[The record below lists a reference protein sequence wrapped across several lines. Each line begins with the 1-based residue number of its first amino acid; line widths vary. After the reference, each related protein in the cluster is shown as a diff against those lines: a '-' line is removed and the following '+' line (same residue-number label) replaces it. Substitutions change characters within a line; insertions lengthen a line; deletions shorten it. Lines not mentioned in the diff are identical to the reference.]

1 MGLERALRRD
11 ARGGD
16 VGAGAAGGATAARG
30 ARSGGRGDRGQSRA
44 HRDLPRRSDHLSR
57 GGRRGAAGAARG
69 LHRKGRGTTLIR
81 RTKIVA
87 TLGPATGKPEQIAGL
102 IDAGVNVIRVNASH
116 GTPELRA
123 GWIAAVRQAADA
135 AGVPVA
141 VLWDL
146 QGPRIRVGKLPQPR
160 ELLPGETVVFAP
172 EEVARGDELP
182 TTYADLAT
190 DVRPGAR
197 ILLDDGL
204 LSLEV
209 TRIVAPRV
217 EGRVVDGG
225 TLTAHKGMNLPGLH
239 VSAPALTEKDRED
252 AAHAVA
258 AGADYLGLSFV
269 RRAEDLGELRALVPP
284 DVKLVAKIEKATALD
299 DLARILEASDAVMVA
314 RGDLGVELPFEEVPA
329 VQKRLIREANRYGKP
344 VITATQMLES
354 MVHHPRPTRAEASDV
369 ANAILDGTDAVML
382 SAETA
387 MGEYPFEAVRAMDR
401 IIREMERKGPL
412 VGPAA
417 RDERR
422 LTPGETVSVE
432 DAIAIGTS
440 AVARMLKTP
449 LIVTLTSGGFT
460 SRKVAALRT
469 PVPILAVTTQP
480 TTYRQLALV
489 WGVTPVLVDRVP
501 GYDAMLAV
509 VRDLILKRGY
519 ARAGDRI
526 VMTAGLPWE
535 VSGTT
540 NLLKVEVV

>member
-1 MGLERALRRD
+1 MLKTEEVVA
-11 ARGGD
+11 
-16 VGAGAAGGATAARG
+16 
-30 ARSGGRGDRGQSRA
+30 
-44 HRDLPRRSDHLSR
+44 
-57 GGRRGAAGAARG
+57 
-69 LHRKGRGTTLIR
+69 LIR
-81 RTKIVA
+81 RAKIVA
-87 TLGPATGKPEQIAGL
+87 TLGPATGTPEGIRGL
-102 IDAGVNVIRVNASH
+102 IEAGANVIRVNASH

-123 GWIAAVRQAADA
+123 GWIAAVRQAAEAADA
-135 AGVPVA
+135 AVA
-141 VLWDL
+141 VLVDL
-146 QGPRIRVGKLPQPR
+146 QGPRIRVGKLPEPR
-160 ELLPGETVVFAP
+160 VLRPGDTVVFAP
-172 EEVARGDELP
+172 EDIARRDELP

-209 TRIVAPRV
+209 TRIAGPRV
-217 EGRVVDGG
+217 EGRVLDGG
-225 TLTAHKGMNLPGLH
+225 TLTSNKGMNLPGLH
-239 VSAPALTEKDRED
+239 VSAPALTDKDRED
-252 AAHAVA
+252 AVHAVA

-269 RRAEDLGELRALVPP
+269 RRAEDLAELRALVPP
-284 DVKLVAKIEKATALD
+284 DVKLVAKIEKATALE

-314 RGDLGVELPFEEVPA
+314 RGDLGVELPFEEVPV

-387 MGEYPFEAVRAMDR
+387 VGEYPFEAVRAMDR
-401 IIREMERKGPL
+401 IIREMERQTPVAGP
-412 VGPAA
+412 GA

-422 LTPGETVSVE
+422 LAAGETVSVE
-432 DAIAIGTS
+432 DAIALGTS
-440 AVARMLKTP
+440 AVARMLRTP
-449 LIVTLTSGGFT
+449 LIVTLTKGGFT

-469 PVPILAVTTQP
+469 PVPILAVTTEP
-480 TTYRQLALV
+480 ATYRQLALV
-489 WGVTPVLVDRVP
+489 WGVTPVVVDRVP

-509 VRDLILKRGY
+509 VRDLILRRGY
-519 ARAGDRI
+519 AQAGDRI
-526 VMTAGLPWE
+526 VMTAGVPWE